1 MTHRTIDPP
10 VSASVEMPSVDSSTS
25 SVSDVPLVV
34 EQISTPSPQPL
45 SSSPQPL
52 LMLEDGASEPSVC
65 VSEPVVSSD
74 EMKILSELLPDAPED
89 SVHGSEDS
97 VHSWEV
103 ARNEAASRLVVRH
116 NIVFSDSE
124 LSVGDSP
131 MVLSPVKGS
140 SQANSPVAV
149 KEVASMGSV
158 ESALTPPVEPVM
170 KSMESVESVESM
182 EPLKPLK
189 PSMESVESMDPLK
202 PLKPSM
208 ESVKPMEPLK
218 PSMESVKPMDP
229 LKPSMESVKPMDPL
243 KPSME
248 SVKPMDPLKP
258 LKPSMES
265 VESMEPIQS
274 IQPSQPTHASPPPHH
289 PTQPLSLPTPLLFTP
304 PRPHKRTSPVIQ
316 QVTNDSPTCSP
327 SKRISTA
334 VSVPHTLE
342 TPKRSQRIVKTNMV
356 SPTKVVEEIP
366 MLPEEE
372 TKQPLSTR
380 VRRLLTLQEE
390 ERNRFQRVMRHQ
402 TNGLYEA
409 FQREREDGKVETMMR
424 REM

>member
-1 MTHRTIDPP
+1 
-10 VSASVEMPSVDSSTS
+10 MPSVDSSTS

-74 EMKILSELLPDAPED
+74 EIKILSELLPDAPED

-158 ESALTPPVEPVM
+158 ASALTPPVEPVM
-170 KSMESVESVESM
+170 KSMESVESVES
-182 EPLKPLK
+182 
-189 PSMESVESMDPLK
+189 
-202 PLKPSM
+202 
-208 ESVKPMEPLK
+208 
-218 PSMESVKPMDP
+218 
-229 LKPSMESVKPMDPL
+229 
-243 KPSME
+243 
-248 SVKPMDPLKP
+248 MDPLKP

>member
-1 MTHRTIDPP
+1 MTHRTIDLP

-158 ESALTPPVEPVM
+158 ASALTPPVEPVM
-170 KSMESVESVESM
+170 ESMESVESVESM
-182 EPLKPLK
+182 E
-189 PSMESVESMDPLK
+189 
-202 PLKPSM
+202 
-208 ESVKPMEPLK
+208 
-218 PSMESVKPMDP
+218 
-229 LKPSMESVKPMDPL
+229 
-243 KPSME
+243 
-248 SVKPMDPLKP
+248 PLKP

>member
-10 VSASVEMPSVDSSTS
+10 VSASVKMPSVDSSTS

-158 ESALTPPVEPVM
+158 ASALTPPVEPVM
-170 KSMESVESVESM
+170 KSMESVKSM
-182 EPLKPLK
+182 E
-189 PSMESVESMDPLK
+189 
-202 PLKPSM
+202 
-208 ESVKPMEPLK
+208 
-218 PSMESVKPMDP
+218 
-229 LKPSMESVKPMDPL
+229 
-243 KPSME
+243 
-248 SVKPMDPLKP
+248 PLKP

>member
-25 SVSDVPLVV
+25 SISDVPLVV

-52 LMLEDGASEPSVC
+52 LLLEDGASEPSVC

-158 ESALTPPVEPVM
+158 ASALTPPVEPVM

-182 EPLKPLK
+182 E
-189 PSMESVESMDPLK
+189 
-202 PLKPSM
+202 
-208 ESVKPMEPLK
+208 
-218 PSMESVKPMDP
+218 
-229 LKPSMESVKPMDPL
+229 
-243 KPSME
+243 
-248 SVKPMDPLKP
+248 PLKP

>member
-1 MTHRTIDPP
+1 MTHRTIDLP

-189 PSMESVESMDPLK
+189 PSMESVESM
-202 PLKPSM
+202 
-208 ESVKPMEPLK
+208 
-218 PSMESVKPMDP
+218 
-229 LKPSMESVKPMDPL
+229 
-243 KPSME
+243 
-248 SVKPMDPLKP
+248 
-258 LKPSMES
+258 
-265 VESMEPIQS
+265 EPIQS

-424 REM
+424 CEM

>member
-1 MTHRTIDPP
+1 MFDAITHRTIDPP

-25 SVSDVPLVV
+25 SVSDIPLVV

-170 KSMESVESVESM
+170 ESMESVESVKLMEPLKPLKPLKPSMESVKSM

-189 PSMESVESMDPLK
+189 PSMESV
-202 PLKPSM
+202 
-208 ESVKPMEPLK
+208 
-218 PSMESVKPMDP
+218 KPMD
-229 LKPSMESVKPMDPL
+229 
-243 KPSME
+243 
-248 SVKPMDPLKP
+248 
-258 LKPSMES
+258 
-265 VESMEPIQS
+265 PIQS

-334 VSVPHTLE
+334 VSVSHTLE
-342 TPKRSQRIVKTNMV
+342 TPKRSQRIVKTNVV

-424 REM
+424 CEM

>member
-10 VSASVEMPSVDSSTS
+10 VSASVKMPSVDSSTS

-158 ESALTPPVEPVM
+158 ASALTPPVEPVM
-170 KSMESVESVESM
+170 KSMESVESVN
-182 EPLKPLK
+182 P
-189 PSMESVESMDPLK
+189 V
-202 PLKPSM
+202 
-208 ESVKPMEPLK
+208 
-218 PSMESVKPMDP
+218 
-229 LKPSMESVKPMDPL
+229 
-243 KPSME
+243 
-248 SVKPMDPLKP
+248 DPLKP

>member
-45 SSSPQPL
+45 SSSLQPL

-158 ESALTPPVEPVM
+158 ASALTPPVEPVM

-182 EPLKPLK
+182 E
-189 PSMESVESMDPLK
+189 
-202 PLKPSM
+202 
-208 ESVKPMEPLK
+208 
-218 PSMESVKPMDP
+218 
-229 LKPSMESVKPMDPL
+229 
-243 KPSME
+243 
-248 SVKPMDPLKP
+248 PLKP

>member
-1 MTHRTIDPP
+1 MTHRTIDLP

-74 EMKILSELLPDAPED
+74 EIKILSELLPDAPED

-158 ESALTPPVEPVM
+158 ASALTPPVEPVM

-182 EPLKPLK
+182 E
-189 PSMESVESMDPLK
+189 
-202 PLKPSM
+202 
-208 ESVKPMEPLK
+208 
-218 PSMESVKPMDP
+218 
-229 LKPSMESVKPMDPL
+229 
-243 KPSME
+243 
-248 SVKPMDPLKP
+248 PLKP

>member
-1 MTHRTIDPP
+1 MTHRTIDLP

-74 EMKILSELLPDAPED
+74 EIKILSELLPDAPED

-158 ESALTPPVEPVM
+158 ASALTPPVEPVM

-189 PSMESVESMDPLK
+189 PSMESVK
-202 PLKPSM
+202 
-208 ESVKPMEPLK
+208 
-218 PSMESVKPMDP
+218 
-229 LKPSMESVKPMDPL
+229 
-243 KPSME
+243 
-248 SVKPMDPLKP
+248 
-258 LKPSMES
+258 
-265 VESMEPIQS
+265 SMEPIQS

-356 SPTKVVEEIP
+356 SPTKVVEETP

>member
-1 MTHRTIDPP
+1 MR
-10 VSASVEMPSVDSSTS
+10 
-25 SVSDVPLVV
+25 
-34 EQISTPSPQPL
+34 
-45 SSSPQPL
+45 
-52 LMLEDGASEPSVC
+52 
-65 VSEPVVSSD
+65 
-74 EMKILSELLPDAPED
+74 
-89 SVHGSEDS
+89 
-97 VHSWEV
+97 
-103 ARNEAASRLVVRH
+103 RRLVVRH

-158 ESALTPPVEPVM
+158 ASALTPPVEPVM
-170 KSMESVESVESM
+170 K
-182 EPLKPLK
+182 
-189 PSMESVESMDPLK
+189 
-202 PLKPSM
+202 
-208 ESVKPMEPLK
+208 
-218 PSMESVKPMDP
+218 
-229 LKPSMESVKPMDPL
+229 
-243 KPSME
+243 
-248 SVKPMDPLKP
+248 
-258 LKPSMES
+258 SMES

>member
-158 ESALTPPVEPVM
+158 ASALTPPVEPVM
-170 KSMESVESVESM
+170 KSMESVESVES
-182 EPLKPLK
+182 
-189 PSMESVESMDPLK
+189 
-202 PLKPSM
+202 
-208 ESVKPMEPLK
+208 
-218 PSMESVKPMDP
+218 
-229 LKPSMESVKPMDPL
+229 
-243 KPSME
+243 
-248 SVKPMDPLKP
+248 MDPLKP

-342 TPKRSQRIVKTNMV
+342 TPKSSQRIVKTNMV

>member
-10 VSASVEMPSVDSSTS
+10 VSASVKMPSVDSSTS

-149 KEVASMGSV
+149 KEVASMGAV

-170 KSMESVESVESM
+170 ESMESVESVESM

-189 PSMESVESMDPLK
+189 PSMESVK
-202 PLKPSM
+202 P
-208 ESVKPMEPLK
+208 
-218 PSMESVKPMDP
+218 
-229 LKPSMESVKPMDPL
+229 
-243 KPSME
+243 
-248 SVKPMDPLKP
+248 
-258 LKPSMES
+258 
-265 VESMEPIQS
+265 MEPIQS

>member
-1 MTHRTIDPP
+1 
-10 VSASVEMPSVDSSTS
+10 MPSVDSSTS

-158 ESALTPPVEPVM
+158 ASALTPPVEPVM
-170 KSMESVESVESM
+170 KSMESVESVES
-182 EPLKPLK
+182 
-189 PSMESVESMDPLK
+189 
-202 PLKPSM
+202 
-208 ESVKPMEPLK
+208 
-218 PSMESVKPMDP
+218 
-229 LKPSMESVKPMDPL
+229 
-243 KPSME
+243 
-248 SVKPMDPLKP
+248 MDPLKP

-356 SPTKVVEEIP
+356 SPTKVVEETP

>member
-1 MTHRTIDPP
+1 
-10 VSASVEMPSVDSSTS
+10 MPSVNSSIS

-158 ESALTPPVEPVM
+158 ASALTPPVEPVM
-170 KSMESVESVESM
+170 ESMESVESVESM
-182 EPLKPLK
+182 E
-189 PSMESVESMDPLK
+189 
-202 PLKPSM
+202 
-208 ESVKPMEPLK
+208 
-218 PSMESVKPMDP
+218 
-229 LKPSMESVKPMDPL
+229 
-243 KPSME
+243 
-248 SVKPMDPLKP
+248 PLKP

>member
-1 MTHRTIDPP
+1 MTHRTIDLP

-52 LMLEDGASEPSVC
+52 LLLEDGASEPSVC

-74 EMKILSELLPDAPED
+74 ERKILSELLPDAPED

-182 EPLKPLK
+182 
-189 PSMESVESMDPLK
+189 
-202 PLKPSM
+202 
-208 ESVKPMEPLK
+208 
-218 PSMESVKPMDP
+218 
-229 LKPSMESVKPMDPL
+229 
-243 KPSME
+243 
-248 SVKPMDPLKP
+248 DPLKP

-334 VSVPHTLE
+334 VSVSHTLE
-342 TPKRSQRIVKTNMV
+342 TPKRSQRIVKTNVV
-356 SPTKVVEEIP
+356 SPTKVVEETP

-424 REM
+424 CEM

>member
-25 SVSDVPLVV
+25 SVSDITLVV

-170 KSMESVESVESM
+170 ESMESVESVESVN
-182 EPLKPLK
+182 P
-189 PSMESVESMDPLK
+189 MDPLK

-208 ESVKPMEPLK
+208 ESVK
-218 PSMESVKPMDP
+218 
-229 LKPSMESVKPMDPL
+229 
-243 KPSME
+243 
-248 SVKPMDPLKP
+248 
-258 LKPSMES
+258 
-265 VESMEPIQS
+265 SMEPIQS

-334 VSVPHTLE
+334 VSVSHTLE
-342 TPKRSQRIVKTNMV
+342 TPKRSQRIVKTNVV

-380 VRRLLTLQEE
+380 VRRLLILQEE

-424 REM
+424 CEM

>member
-10 VSASVEMPSVDSSTS
+10 VSASVEMPSVNSSIS

-158 ESALTPPVEPVM
+158 ASALTLPVKPVM
-170 KSMESVESVESM
+170 ESMESVESVKLM

-189 PSMESVESMDPLK
+189 PSMESVESMEPLKPSMESVESLK

-218 PSMESVKPMDP
+218 P
-229 LKPSMESVKPMDPL
+229 LKPSMESVK
-243 KPSME
+243 SM
-248 SVKPMDPLKP
+248 K
-258 LKPSMES
+258 
-265 VESMEPIQS
+265 PIQS

-327 SKRISTA
+327 SKRISAA
-334 VSVPHTLE
+334 VSVSHTLE
-342 TPKRSQRIVKTNMV
+342 TPKRSQRIVKTNVV
-356 SPTKVVEEIP
+356 SPTKVVEETP

-424 REM
+424 CEM

>member
-25 SVSDVPLVV
+25 SVSDIPLVV

-52 LMLEDGASEPSVC
+52 LLLEDGASEPSVC

-74 EMKILSELLPDAPED
+74 EMKILSGLLPDAPED

-149 KEVASMGSV
+149 KEVASIVSV

-170 KSMESVESVESM
+170 ESMESMESVESVESM
-182 EPLKPLK
+182 N
-189 PSMESVESMDPLK
+189 

-208 ESVKPMEPLK
+208 ESVKP
-218 PSMESVKPMDP
+218 
-229 LKPSMESVKPMDPL
+229 
-243 KPSME
+243 
-248 SVKPMDPLKP
+248 
-258 LKPSMES
+258 
-265 VESMEPIQS
+265 MEPIQS

-342 TPKRSQRIVKTNMV
+342 TPKRSQRIVKTNVV
-356 SPTKVVEEIP
+356 SPTKVVEETP

-380 VRRLLTLQEE
+380 VRRLLILQEE

-424 REM
+424 CEM

>member
-25 SVSDVPLVV
+25 SVSDIPLVV

-74 EMKILSELLPDAPED
+74 EIKILSELLPDAPED

-158 ESALTPPVEPVM
+158 ASALTPPVEPVM
-170 KSMESVESVESM
+170 KSMESVESVES
-182 EPLKPLK
+182 
-189 PSMESVESMDPLK
+189 
-202 PLKPSM
+202 
-208 ESVKPMEPLK
+208 
-218 PSMESVKPMDP
+218 
-229 LKPSMESVKPMDPL
+229 
-243 KPSME
+243 
-248 SVKPMDPLKP
+248 MDPLKP

>member
-158 ESALTPPVEPVM
+158 ASALTPPVEPVM

-189 PSMESVESMDPLK
+189 PSMEL
-202 PLKPSM
+202 
-208 ESVKPMEPLK
+208 VKP
-218 PSMESVKPMDP
+218 
-229 LKPSMESVKPMDPL
+229 
-243 KPSME
+243 
-248 SVKPMDPLKP
+248 
-258 LKPSMES
+258 
-265 VESMEPIQS
+265 MEPIQS
-274 IQPSQPTHASPPPHH
+274 IQPSQPTHASPPPHY

>member
-25 SVSDVPLVV
+25 SVSDIPLVV

-74 EMKILSELLPDAPED
+74 EIKILSELLPDAPED

-158 ESALTPPVEPVM
+158 ASALTPPVEPVM
-170 KSMESVESVESM
+170 ESMESVESVESVELVESM
-182 EPLKPLK
+182 EPLK
-189 PSMESVESMDPLK
+189 PSMESVESMK

-208 ESVKPMEPLK
+208 ESVK
-218 PSMESVKPMDP
+218 
-229 LKPSMESVKPMDPL
+229 
-243 KPSME
+243 
-248 SVKPMDPLKP
+248 
-258 LKPSMES
+258 
-265 VESMEPIQS
+265 SMEPIQS

-289 PTQPLSLPTPLLFTP
+289 LTQPLSLPTPLLFTP

-342 TPKRSQRIVKTNMV
+342 TPKRSQRIVKTNVV
-356 SPTKVVEEIP
+356 SPTKVVEETP

>member
-158 ESALTPPVEPVM
+158 ASALTPPVEPVM
-170 KSMESVESVESM
+170 KSMESVESVES
-182 EPLKPLK
+182 
-189 PSMESVESMDPLK
+189 
-202 PLKPSM
+202 
-208 ESVKPMEPLK
+208 
-218 PSMESVKPMDP
+218 
-229 LKPSMESVKPMDPL
+229 
-243 KPSME
+243 
-248 SVKPMDPLKP
+248 MDPLKP

-356 SPTKVVEEIP
+356 SPTKVVEETP

>member
-1 MTHRTIDPP
+1 MTHRTIDLP

-74 EMKILSELLPDAPED
+74 EIKILSELLPDAPED

-158 ESALTPPVEPVM
+158 ASALTPPVEPVM

-182 EPLKPLK
+182 
-189 PSMESVESMDPLK
+189 
-202 PLKPSM
+202 
-208 ESVKPMEPLK
+208 
-218 PSMESVKPMDP
+218 
-229 LKPSMESVKPMDPL
+229 
-243 KPSME
+243 
-248 SVKPMDPLKP
+248 DPLKP

-265 VESMEPIQS
+265 VESMEPSQS

>member
-74 EMKILSELLPDAPED
+74 EMKILSELFSDAPED

-158 ESALTPPVEPVM
+158 ASALTPPVEPVM
-170 KSMESVESVESM
+170 KSMESVESVES
-182 EPLKPLK
+182 
-189 PSMESVESMDPLK
+189 
-202 PLKPSM
+202 
-208 ESVKPMEPLK
+208 
-218 PSMESVKPMDP
+218 
-229 LKPSMESVKPMDPL
+229 
-243 KPSME
+243 
-248 SVKPMDPLKP
+248 MDPLKP

-356 SPTKVVEEIP
+356 SPTKVVEETP

>member
-158 ESALTPPVEPVM
+158 ESALTLPVKPVM
-170 KSMESVESVESM
+170 KSMESVESVES
-182 EPLKPLK
+182 
-189 PSMESVESMDPLK
+189 
-202 PLKPSM
+202 
-208 ESVKPMEPLK
+208 
-218 PSMESVKPMDP
+218 
-229 LKPSMESVKPMDPL
+229 
-243 KPSME
+243 
-248 SVKPMDPLKP
+248 MDPLKP

>member
-1 MTHRTIDPP
+1 
-10 VSASVEMPSVDSSTS
+10 MPSVDSSTS

-149 KEVASMGSV
+149 KEVASIVSV

-170 KSMESVESVESM
+170 ESMESV
-182 EPLKPLK
+182 
-189 PSMESVESMDPLK
+189 
-202 PLKPSM
+202 
-208 ESVKPMEPLK
+208 
-218 PSMESVKPMDP
+218 
-229 LKPSMESVKPMDPL
+229 
-243 KPSME
+243 E

-258 LKPSMES
+258 LKPSMEL
-265 VESMEPIQS
+265 VKPMEPIQS

>member
-1 MTHRTIDPP
+1 MTHRTIDLP

-45 SSSPQPL
+45 SSSLQPL

-158 ESALTPPVEPVM
+158 ASALTPPVEPVM

-182 EPLKPLK
+182 E
-189 PSMESVESMDPLK
+189 
-202 PLKPSM
+202 
-208 ESVKPMEPLK
+208 
-218 PSMESVKPMDP
+218 
-229 LKPSMESVKPMDPL
+229 
-243 KPSME
+243 
-248 SVKPMDPLKP
+248 PLKP

>member
-189 PSMESVESMDPLK
+189 PSMESVESM
-202 PLKPSM
+202 
-208 ESVKPMEPLK
+208 
-218 PSMESVKPMDP
+218 
-229 LKPSMESVKPMDPL
+229 
-243 KPSME
+243 
-248 SVKPMDPLKP
+248 
-258 LKPSMES
+258 
-265 VESMEPIQS
+265 EPIQS

-424 REM
+424 CEM

>member
-116 NIVFSDSE
+116 NIVFRDSE

-158 ESALTPPVEPVM
+158 ASALTLPVKPVM
-170 KSMESVESVESM
+170 ESMESV
-182 EPLKPLK
+182 
-189 PSMESVESMDPLK
+189 
-202 PLKPSM
+202 
-208 ESVKPMEPLK
+208 
-218 PSMESVKPMDP
+218 
-229 LKPSMESVKPMDPL
+229 
-243 KPSME
+243 E

-258 LKPSMES
+258 LKPSTES

>member
-1 MTHRTIDPP
+1 MTHRTIDLP

-89 SVHGSEDS
+89 LVHGSEDS

-158 ESALTPPVEPVM
+158 ASALTPPVEPVM

-182 EPLKPLK
+182 
-189 PSMESVESMDPLK
+189 
-202 PLKPSM
+202 
-208 ESVKPMEPLK
+208 
-218 PSMESVKPMDP
+218 
-229 LKPSMESVKPMDPL
+229 
-243 KPSME
+243 
-248 SVKPMDPLKP
+248 DPLKP

-265 VESMEPIQS
+265 VEPMEPIQS

-356 SPTKVVEEIP
+356 SPTKVVEETT
-366 MLPEEE
+366 MLPEKE

-424 REM
+424 CEM

>member
-1 MTHRTIDPP
+1 MTHRTIDLP
-10 VSASVEMPSVDSSTS
+10 VSASVEMPSMNSSTS

-158 ESALTPPVEPVM
+158 ASALTPPVEPVM
-170 KSMESVESVESM
+170 KSMESVESVES
-182 EPLKPLK
+182 
-189 PSMESVESMDPLK
+189 
-202 PLKPSM
+202 
-208 ESVKPMEPLK
+208 
-218 PSMESVKPMDP
+218 
-229 LKPSMESVKPMDPL
+229 
-243 KPSME
+243 
-248 SVKPMDPLKP
+248 MDPLKP

>member
-25 SVSDVPLVV
+25 SVSDIPLVV

-52 LMLEDGASEPSVC
+52 LLLEDGASEPSVC

-74 EMKILSELLPDAPED
+74 EIKILSELLPDAPED

-158 ESALTPPVEPVM
+158 ASALTPPVEPVM
-170 KSMESVESVESM
+170 ESMESVESVESVELVESM
-182 EPLKPLK
+182 EPLK
-189 PSMESVESMDPLK
+189 PSMESVESMK

-208 ESVKPMEPLK
+208 ESVK
-218 PSMESVKPMDP
+218 
-229 LKPSMESVKPMDPL
+229 
-243 KPSME
+243 
-248 SVKPMDPLKP
+248 
-258 LKPSMES
+258 
-265 VESMEPIQS
+265 SMEPIQS

-289 PTQPLSLPTPLLFTP
+289 LTQPLSLPTPLLFTP

-356 SPTKVVEEIP
+356 SPTKVVEETP

>member
-10 VSASVEMPSVDSSTS
+10 VSASVKMPSVDSSTS

-149 KEVASMGSV
+149 KEVASIVSV
-158 ESALTPPVEPVM
+158 ASALTPPVEPVM
-170 KSMESVESVESM
+170 ESMESVESVES
-182 EPLKPLK
+182 
-189 PSMESVESMDPLK
+189 
-202 PLKPSM
+202 
-208 ESVKPMEPLK
+208 
-218 PSMESVKPMDP
+218 
-229 LKPSMESVKPMDPL
+229 
-243 KPSME
+243 
-248 SVKPMDPLKP
+248 MDPLKP

>member
-1 MTHRTIDPP
+1 
-10 VSASVEMPSVDSSTS
+10 
-25 SVSDVPLVV
+25 
-34 EQISTPSPQPL
+34 
-45 SSSPQPL
+45 
-52 LMLEDGASEPSVC
+52 MLEDGASEPSVC

-189 PSMESVESMDPLK
+189 PSMESVK
-202 PLKPSM
+202 
-208 ESVKPMEPLK
+208 
-218 PSMESVKPMDP
+218 
-229 LKPSMESVKPMDPL
+229 
-243 KPSME
+243 
-248 SVKPMDPLKP
+248 
-258 LKPSMES
+258 
-265 VESMEPIQS
+265 SMEPIQS

>member
-10 VSASVEMPSVDSSTS
+10 VSASVKMPSVDSSTS

-158 ESALTPPVEPVM
+158 ASALTPPVEPVM

-182 EPLKPLK
+182 DPLKPLK
-189 PSMESVESMDPLK
+189 PSMESVKSMDPLK

-218 PSMESVKPMDP
+218 PSMESVK
-229 LKPSMESVKPMDPL
+229 SME
-243 KPSME
+243 
-248 SVKPMDPLKP
+248 PLKP

>member
-25 SVSDVPLVV
+25 SISDVPLVV

-52 LMLEDGASEPSVC
+52 LLLEDGASEPSVC

-149 KEVASMGSV
+149 KEVASIVSV

-182 EPLKPLK
+182 E
-189 PSMESVESMDPLK
+189 
-202 PLKPSM
+202 
-208 ESVKPMEPLK
+208 
-218 PSMESVKPMDP
+218 
-229 LKPSMESVKPMDPL
+229 
-243 KPSME
+243 
-248 SVKPMDPLKP
+248 PLKP

>member
-10 VSASVEMPSVDSSTS
+10 VSASVKMPSVDSSTS

-182 EPLKPLK
+182 
-189 PSMESVESMDPLK
+189 
-202 PLKPSM
+202 
-208 ESVKPMEPLK
+208 
-218 PSMESVKPMDP
+218 
-229 LKPSMESVKPMDPL
+229 
-243 KPSME
+243 
-248 SVKPMDPLKP
+248 DPLKP

-356 SPTKVVEEIP
+356 SPTKVVEETP